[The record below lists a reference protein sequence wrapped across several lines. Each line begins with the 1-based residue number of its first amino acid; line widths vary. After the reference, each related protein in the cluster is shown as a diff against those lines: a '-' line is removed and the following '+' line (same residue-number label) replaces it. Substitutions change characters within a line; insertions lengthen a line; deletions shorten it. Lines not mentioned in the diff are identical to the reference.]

1 MNGNMR
7 KIWVVCFAFGAFLG
21 GCAPVGPGGASD
33 VPWFEPEAWATEEL
47 GEFNVRP
54 ESDGS
59 AVLLLTHLTYAQE
72 LVDEEDGV
80 LGNGPHGRVYRL
92 DPSTNDF
99 ELVGDEVWDD
109 ADGTVT
115 DCGHTAS
122 RPSPFSSSGGLHFQD
137 RPVPIRGRGLIFVQP
152 APFSQ
157 AVAVL
162 TAEGPKSIRYIL
174 TGGAAGQHYH
184 QLFSEIDGEPLGK
197 PVRVPLITAET
208 YFRVC
213 WTQDEQYVIYS
224 QQEPDGSVYDLLA
237 VVDVADEMALL
248 EDDQSP

>member
-1 MNGNMR
+1 MIDTIRCTWMIGLMLM
-7 KIWVVCFAFGAFLG
+7 AALG
-21 GCAPVGPGGASD
+21 GCVPVGPGGASD
-33 VPWFEPEAWATEEL
+33 VPVLRPTAFSSEGISL
-47 GEFNVRP
+47 LVRS
-54 ESDGS
+54 ETDGS
-59 AVLLLTHLTYAQE
+59 DVLLLTHQNNEQRDQDGA
-72 LVDEEDGV
+72 DGV
-80 LGNGPHGRVYRL
+80 LGNGPHDPVYRL
-92 DPSTNDF
+92 DPSTSDF
-99 ELVGDEVWDD
+99 DLVGDEVWDD
-109 ADGTVT
+109 ADGMVT
-115 DCGHTAS
+115 DCGPSLT
-122 RPSPFSSSGGLHFQD
+122 RPSPFSSSRGLHFQD
-137 RPVPIRGRGLIFVQP
+137 RPVPIRGQSLLFVKP
-152 APFSQ
+152 APFSP